1 MPTFLDTLLRRLG
14 LAHEPPAIEAEL
26 LATVRPPPVDALADL
41 PPAPPTR
48 PVRRKVRVARQRTL
62 ADLMRENQAQM
73 GARLAA
79 GEARLDAIY
88 NPLSR
93 LGGSSDKGAAA
104 LPDTS
109 RVPLEL
115 AHLDVLYRYSAYG
128 RRVVDIV
135 PDEETRRGWKIVDG
149 TQRVDALAE
158 EEKRLHISSAI
169 NRARKWAR
177 HAGGSLIFLVTD
189 EEQDPRARTP
199 SEQLR
204 YPLDLARVKRL
215 RNLLVVDR
223 TEASP
228 ATWDGDVQ
236 SPTFGEPL
244 TWWISP
250 GTAGALTSGGKAIG
264 GGSLVHASRVIAF
277 AGRRLPR
284 RLRLNNGGWDDSVL
298 ESCWDAIR
306 HLTSVDQGAALIAQ
320 EWQVKVMKV
329 KGLAGLQTSDQA
341 LAFYTKLQQMATS
354 MSMLNMSVID
364 QDEELT
370 SLASTTTGF
379 EELSSHARTELA
391 TAADMPQVLLFGE
404 APSGLNTD
412 GESWRR
418 HHAQSIAASQ
428 ETELRDPLERIYR
441 ILYAQ
446 TEGPTAGR
454 EPARWDL
461 VFEPLEQLTE
471 DERAQIR
478 LAIAQADA
486 AYVSAGVLDPEHVAK
501 SRFGRDG
508 WSDDILPVPTAEGDG
523 VEAEAADALARAR
536 AILTGSRVDADAYTV
551 PAGAQGNARKVLR
564 WRDEHPDQ
572 IQGMTATGWARAR
585 QLADGGTI
593 SRGDMVEIA
602 AWFARH
608 GAQAGTKAV
617 AAEYADEPWRDA
629 GYVSWLGWGGDT
641 MASYAEEARS
651 AMARTDAGE
660 VEAWVCLPVPDGAL
674 PMLAQLRTAAEG
686 ITGPLEQRGE
696 PHVTLLFVG
705 PLAVPLLPALIDA
718 AEEAVEHAT
727 PARLAPVA
735 VRTLGDGEPGA
746 AVPVVVEVDGWELGR
761 VNDALLRRC
770 AHLVSAPQHGRFIAH
785 VTLGWAPSLTPD
797 QRGRLGELPVP
808 RDVTWTAARVEVR
821 HGGIVAMTIPLE
833 GRTDGAAD

>member
-1 MPTFLDTLLRRLG
+1 MQTFLLGLLQRLG
-14 LAHEPPAIEAEL
+14 LARARPAIEDEL
-26 LATVRPPPVDALADL
+26 LATVRPPLPVE
-41 PPAPPTR
+41 PPALPLPIEPAPR
-48 PVRRKVRVARQRTL
+48 AARRKVRVARHRTL
-62 ADLMRENQAQM
+62 IDAMRENQERI
-73 GARLAA
+73 GAGLVDSA
-79 GEARLDAIY
+79 ARLDAIY
-88 NPLSR
+88 NPISR

-135 PDEETRRGWKIVDG
+135 PDEETRRGWRIVDG

-158 EEKRLHISSAI
+158 EEKRLHLSTAI

-177 HAGGSLIFLVTD
+177 HAGGSLILMVT
-189 EEQDPRARTP
+189 EEDPNALARTP
-199 SEQLR
+199 AEQLR
-204 YPLDLARVKRL
+204 LPLDLSKVKRL
-215 RNLLVVDR
+215 LNLLVIDR

-228 ATWDGDVQ
+228 ATWDGDVT

-250 GTAGALTSGGKAIG
+250 GTSGMVTSGGRSMAG
-264 GGSLVHASRVIAF
+264 GTLVHRSRVLTF

-284 RLRLNNGGWDDSVL
+284 RLRLQSGGWDDSVL

-320 EWQVKVMKV
+320 EWQIKVLKV
-329 KGLAGLQTSDQA
+329 KGLAGLQAGDQSV
-341 LAFYTKLQQMATS
+341 AFYTKLQQMATS
-354 MSMLNMSVID
+354 MSMLNMSVLD
-364 QDEELT
+364 QDEDLT

-379 EELSSHARTELA
+379 EELSAHARTELA

-428 ETELRDPLERIYR
+428 ETELRDPLERIYTV
-441 ILYAQ
+441 LYAQ
-446 TEGPTAGR
+446 TEGPTRGR

-471 DERAQIR
+471 TERAEIR
-478 LAIAQADA
+478 LTIAQTDA
-486 AYVSAGVLDPEHVAK
+486 AYVSSGVLDPEHVAK

-508 WSDDILPVPTAEGDG
+508 WSDDILPVTATEGAG
-523 VEAEAADALARAR
+523 VEAEAAAALDRAR
-536 AILTGSRVDADAYTV
+536 ALLDA
-551 PAGAQGNARKVLR
+551 P
-564 WRDEHPDQ
+564 
-572 IQGMTATGWARAR
+572 
-585 QLADGGTI
+585 
-593 SRGDMVEIA
+593 
-602 AWFARH
+602 
-608 GAQAGTKAV
+608 
-617 AAEYADEPWRDA
+617 
-629 GYVSWLGWGGDT
+629 
-641 MASYAEEARS
+641 
-651 AMARTDAGE
+651 ARTDAGD

-674 PMLAQLRTAAEG
+674 PMLAQLRATAEA

-705 PLAVPLLPALIDA
+705 ALPVPLLPELV
-718 AEEAVEHAT
+718 EAVEETIEDTA
-727 PARLAPVA
+727 PARLSLVA
-735 VRTLGDGEPGA
+735 VRALGDGEPGA
-746 AVPVVVEVDGWELGR
+746 AVPVVVEVDGWEIGR
-761 VNDALLRRC
+761 INEALLRRC
-770 AHLVSAPQHGRFIAH
+770 AHLVTEPQHGRFIAH
-785 VTLGWAPSLTPD
+785 VTLGWAASLTAD
-797 QRGRLGELPVP
+797 QRGRLGEVAVP